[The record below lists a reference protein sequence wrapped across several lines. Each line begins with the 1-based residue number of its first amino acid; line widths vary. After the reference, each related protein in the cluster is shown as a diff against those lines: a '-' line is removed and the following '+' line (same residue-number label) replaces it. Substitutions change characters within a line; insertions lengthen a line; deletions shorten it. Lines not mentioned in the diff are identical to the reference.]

1 MVASIKEMKWAIT
14 GGSGQLGKSIAEKL
28 VNFQIP
34 HVSWSHSEL
43 DISQE
48 SSIAMID
55 AESPDVLINC
65 AAWTHVDGAESNEE
79 AANKANR
86 DGVRNMAIAAKSLG
100 IPLVHISTDYVFS
113 GSGSRPWKID
123 DETNPTSK
131 YGLSK
136 LLGEHELLSIYP
148 SKSYILRT
156 AWLYGPYGKNFAKTI
171 LKKAITER
179 EVIKV
184 VNDQIGQP
192 TSTIDLADQILRLAE
207 AKPTPGIYHATNS
220 GKVSWWEFA
229 KELLSLAGESESR
242 VIPIT
247 SKEFIT
253 PVKRPS
259 YSVLDHSEWNNVGM
273 DPMRDWRESL
283 GEVFPRLIS
292 NVKEEIAR
300 G

>member
-14 GGSGQLGKSIAEKL
+14 GGSGQLGKSIAENL
-28 VNFQIP
+28 IDLQIP
-34 HVSWSHSEL
+34 YVSWSHSEL

-48 SSIAMID
+48 NYLAIIEAK
-55 AESPDVLINC
+55 SPDILVNC

-86 DGVRNMAIAAKSLG
+86 DGARNMAIAAKSLG
-100 IPLVHISTDYVFS
+100 IPFVHISTDYVFS

-123 DETNPTSK
+123 DETHPTSK

-136 LLGEHELLSIYP
+136 LLGEYEILSIYP

-171 LKKAITER
+171 LKKAITGR
-179 EVIKV
+179 EVIEV

-192 TSTIDLADQILRLAE
+192 TSTIDLADQIFRLVE
-207 AKPTPGIYHATNS
+207 AKPSPGIYHATNS
-220 GKVSWWEFA
+220 GKCSWWDFA
-229 KELLSLAGESESR
+229 KELVSLAGELESR
-242 VIPIT
+242 IIPIT
-247 SKEFIT
+247 TEEFIT
-253 PVKRPS
+253 PVKRPA
-259 YSVLDHSEWNNVGM
+259 YSVLDHSKWNNVGM
-273 DPMRDWRESL
+273 AQMRDWRESL
-283 GEVFPRLIS
+283 GEVFPRLMS
-292 NVKEEIAR
+292 SVKEEINR

>member
-1 MVASIKEMKWAIT
+1 MASIKEMKWAIT

-48 SSIAMID
+48 SSIAIIE

-65 AAWTHVDGAESNEE
+65 AAWTHVDGAESNEG

-86 DGVRNMAIAAKSLG
+86 DGARNMAIAAKSLG
-100 IPLVHISTDYVFS
+100 IPLIHISTDYVFS

-123 DETNPTSK
+123 DETHPTSK

-136 LLGEHELLSIYP
+136 LLGEYEILSIYP

-171 LKKAITER
+171 LKKAITGR
-179 EVIKV
+179 EVIEV

-192 TSTIDLADQILRLAE
+192 TSTIDLADQIFRLVE
-207 AKPTPGIYHATNS
+207 AKPSPGIYHATNS
-220 GKVSWWEFA
+220 GKCSWWDFA
-229 KELLSLAGESESR
+229 KELVSLAGELESR
-242 VIPIT
+242 IIPIT
-247 SKEFIT
+247 TEEFIT
-253 PVKRPS
+253 PVKRPA
-259 YSVLDHSEWNNVGM
+259 YSVLDHSKWNNVGM
-273 DPMRDWRESL
+273 AQMRDWRESL
-283 GEVFPRLIS
+283 GEVFPRLMS
-292 NVKEEIAR
+292 SVKEEINR